1 MGQFINVAVDSK
13 VATVTI
19 NNPPVNAMGPGVLK
33 ELEETMDSLAADK
46 GVKVI
51 VLTGTGPV
59 FVAGADI
66 KQIAQIQSVADGK
79 KAAGEGQRVFLKIER
94 MAKPVI
100 AAINGVCLGGGM
112 ELAMACHIRMCSD
125 KAKLGQPEISLGIIP
140 GFGGTQRM
148 SRLVG
153 RGKATEWILTGDNI
167 APQDAKALGLVN
179 HVLPESEL
187 LRQAQ
192 GMAKKIAMKPA
203 SAIAAALTAINNG
216 LEQPTM
222 DGAMAAELEGFGK
235 CCESP
240 DMKEGVKAFV
250 EKRQPQFTDQ

>member
-94 MAKPVI
+94 MTKPVI
-100 AAINGVCLGGGM
+100 AAINGVCLEG
-112 ELAMACHIRMCSD
+112 AWNWPWPAISVCARIRPS
-125 KAKLGQPEISLGIIP
+125 
-140 GFGGTQRM
+140 
-148 SRLVG
+148 
-153 RGKATEWILTGDNI
+153 W
-167 APQDAKALGLVN
+167 VN
-179 HVLPESEL
+179 P
-187 LRQAQ
+187 
-192 GMAKKIAMKPA
+192 K
-203 SAIAAALTAINNG
+203 SA
-216 LEQPTM
+216 
-222 DGAMAAELEGFGK
+222 
-235 CCESP
+235 
-240 DMKEGVKAFV
+240 
-250 EKRQPQFTDQ
+250 